1 MSQFLDISAA
11 LDARLATMTSLPPV
25 AWEND
30 DYKPVKGTLYIQQ
43 THLPADTVGGTL
55 GSSAAGGKDF
65 VSGIYFLN
73 VFAPAGDK
81 TGKNTA
87 YVMADN
93 IANHFKPVTEL
104 TYNSRLVRCISVSRA
119 PAIQGDGW
127 YQVPVRVRYQSFTV
141 KR

>member
-1 MSQFLDISAA
+1 VSQFLDISAA
-11 LDARLATMTSLPPV
+11 LDARLATMASLPPV

-30 DYKPVKGTLYIQQ
+30 EYKPVKGTLYIQQ
-43 THLPADTVGGTL
+43 THLPGDTVGGTL
-55 GSSAAGGKDF
+55 GNQAAGGKDF
-65 VSGIYFLN
+65 HTGIYFLN
-73 VFAPAGDK
+73 IFAPAGDD

-104 TYNSRLVRCISVSRA
+104 TYNARLVRCVTVSRGA
-119 PAIQGDGW
+119 AITSDGW
-127 YQVPVRVRYQSFTV
+127 YQVPVRVQYQSFAL